1 MQMNTWKVVQLVAT
15 LMLFGLTVS
24 AQEFPRVEIGA
35 DYSYGRFIPSRD
47 ARTPY
52 SLNGGGGSL
61 DLNINEYLGI
71 KMDLQ
76 GYKST
81 TREFVVPASTNFP
94 SGGSGSISGDMFTYL
109 FGPQIK
115 VRAHGLHP
123 FAHILFGGAHSNV
136 YGNAFKTICQPIV
149 GGCAFKGSPASDA
162 FAMAIGGGVDIP
174 LTHDISFRPAE
185 ADYLLTHFT
194 NQFANNVQNNF
205 RYSAGIVFTL
215 HHTTY

>member
-1 MQMNTWKVVQLVAT
+1 MNKVKVVQLAAT
-15 LMLFGLTVS
+15 FMLFGLNVW
-24 AQEFPRVEIGA
+24 AQEFPRVEVGA
-35 DYSYGRFIPSRD
+35 DYSYGRFIPTRD

-61 DLNINEYLGI
+61 VVNINEFLGI

-81 TREFVVPASTNFP
+81 TRDFVIPAGVNFP
-94 SGGSGSISGDMFTYL
+94 SGAQGSISGDLFTYL
-109 FGPQIK
+109 FGPEIK
-115 VRAHGLHP
+115 VRTHGVHP
-123 FAHILFGGAHSNV
+123 FAHILFGAAHSNV
-136 YGNAFKTICQPIV
+136 YGNAYKTICQPIV
-149 GGCAFKGSPASDA
+149 GGCAFRGSPASDA

-174 LTHDISFRPAE
+174 LSHSISFRPAE
-185 ADYLLTHFT
+185 VDYLLTHFT

-205 RYSAGIVFTL
+205 RYSAGFVFTL

>member
-1 MQMNTWKVVQLVAT
+1 MKTATRILVGVGV
-15 LMLFGLTVS
+15 LLLGLS
-24 AQEFPRVEIGA
+24 GWAQEFPRWEIGGN
-35 DYSYGRFIPSRD
+35 YSYARFIPSRD

-61 DLNINEYLGI
+61 DVNINEFLGF

-81 TREFVVPASTNFP
+81 TREFSIPASTNFP
-94 SGGSGSISGDMFTYL
+94 SGAQGSISGDLFTYL

-115 VRAHGLHP
+115 VRAHGFHP
-123 FAHILFGGAHSNV
+123 FAHLLFGGAHSNV
-136 YGNAFKTICQPIV
+136 YGNAYKTICQPIV

-162 FAMAIGGGVDIP
+162 FAMVVGGGVDIP
-174 LTHDISFRPAE
+174 LTHAISFRPAE
-185 ADYLLTHFT
+185 ADYMLTHFT

-205 RYSAGIVFTL
+205 RYSAGVVFTL
-215 HHTTY
+215 GHTTY